1 MAVKVDTQKEIIFG
15 SSDPNI
21 SRVLSK
27 KEKDGELRKVAPR
40 IYTTNL
46 VDSLENIV
54 RRNLIDILVYRYPDA
69 IISHRSAKEMR
80 PTATGDF
87 FLTNST
93 TRRVTDLP
101 GIILNFVK
109 GPKAS
114 PHDIPFMG
122 MHISGEHRYMLE
134 NMQVSRKSGDES
146 RVLPISVIEN
156 KLEQLLLT
164 GGEDRLNEYRDELKT
179 VAE

>member
-1 MAVKVDTQKEIIFG
+1 MAVKVDTRKEIVFG

-46 VDSLENIV
+46 IDSLENIV
-54 RRNLIDILVYRYPDA
+54 RRNLMDILVYRYPDA

-87 FLTNST
+87 FLTHST
-93 TRRVTDLP
+93 TRKVTDLP
-101 GIILNFVK
+101 GIILK
-109 GPKAS
+109 MATGA
-114 PHDIPFMG
+114 
-122 MHISGEHRYMLE
+122 
-134 NMQVSRKSGDES
+134 
-146 RVLPISVIEN
+146 LPV
-156 KLEQLLLT
+156 
-164 GGEDRLNEYRDELKT
+164 
-179 VAE
+179 

>member
-1 MAVKVDTQKEIIFG
+1 MIFCIAVKVETQKEIIFA

-21 SRVLSK
+21 SRVISK
-27 KEKDGELRKVAPR
+27 KEKDGELRKIAPR

-46 VDSLENIV
+46 VDSPENIV
-54 RRNLIDILVYRYPDA
+54 RRNLMDILAYRYPEA
-69 IISHRSAKEMR
+69 LISHRSAKEMR

-87 FLTNST
+87 FITNST

-101 GIILNFVK
+101 GIILNFVT

-114 PHDIPFMG
+114 KHDIPFMG

-134 NMQVSRKSGDES
+134 NMQISRKTGDES
-146 RVLPISVIEN
+146 RVLPRSVIEN
-156 KLEQLLLT
+156 KLEQILLT
-164 GGEDRLNEYRDELKT
+164 GGEDCLNEYRDELR
-179 VAE
+179 

>member
-15 SSDPNI
+15 SSNPNI

-54 RRNLIDILVYRYPDA
+54 RRNLIDILAYRYPDA

-101 GIILNFVK
+101 VIT
-109 GPKAS
+109 
-114 PHDIPFMG
+114 
-122 MHISGEHRYMLE
+122 YLE
-134 NMQVSRKSGDES
+134 NIGICLRICKCQ
-146 RVLPISVIEN
+146 EN
-156 KLEQLLLT
+156 LVMNHVFFLL
-164 GGEDRLNEYRDELKT
+164 
-179 VAE
+179 A

>member
-27 KEKDGELRKVAPR
+27 KEKNGELRKVAPR

-46 VDSLENIV
+46 IDSLENIV
-54 RRNLIDILVYRYPDA
+54 RRNLMDILVYRYPDA
-69 IISHRSAKEMR
+69 LISHRSAKEMR

-101 GIILNFVK
+101 GITLNFVK
-109 GPKAS
+109 GPKSDFTRYSVYGYA
-114 PHDIPFMG
+114 HIRRIPLYA
-122 MHISGEHRYMLE
+122 GEICRCRE
-134 NMQVSRKSGDES
+134 SQATS
-146 RVLPISVIEN
+146 RVFCN
-156 KLEQLLLT
+156 KC
-164 GGEDRLNEYRDELKT
+164 Y
-179 VAE
+179 

>member
-15 SSDPNI
+15 SSNPNI

-27 KEKDGELRKVAPR
+27 KEKEGELRKVAPR
-40 IYTTNL
+40 IYTTNR

-69 IISHRSAKEMR
+69 LISHRSAKEMR

-109 GPKAS
+109 GPKRRRM
-114 PHDIPFMG
+114 IY
-122 MHISGEHRYMLE
+122 RLWVCTYRE
-134 NMQVSRKSGDES
+134 NTGICLRICKCQENLVMNHVFF
-146 RVLPISVIEN
+146 LSV
-156 KLEQLLLT
+156 
-164 GGEDRLNEYRDELKT
+164 
-179 VAE
+179 